1 MSEYIN
7 NSEHRKGLLRHMLLQ
22 LHEGTAPE
30 QIKKRLKEILPS
42 IPYNEVVEVEQAL
55 IAEDIPVEE
64 IIALCDVHTQVLE
77 GSIDTTKTREI
88 PEGHPVDIFKHE
100 NREIEKEIKS
110 LRNLMDNFRHY
121 AISNVSTTVLQ
132 MRSVLNNI
140 SDIEKH
146 YLKKEYLIFPFL
158 EKHGIT
164 GPPKVMWG
172 KHDETR
178 RLLKIARE
186 SLVFDGEASVQEL
199 ALLVD
204 VAIEPALHSIEE
216 MIMKEEKIL
225 FPMCMDT
232 FTEEEWYEIYCQ
244 ISEIGYCLYDPPVS
258 WKPEGLS
265 VKTDDNSQANR
276 IVLSTG
282 SFTVEELESIL
293 TTLPIDITFVD
304 KDDKVRY
311 FSNTPDRVFTRNRA
325 ILGRDVRLCHPPGSV
340 HVVEQI
346 ISDFKSGNKNSAAF
360 WINFR
365 NRFVYI
371 EYFAL
376 RCKKGEYLGT
386 LEFTQDAT
394 KIRSLQGEQRIL
406 NYLES

>member
-22 LHEGTAPE
+22 LHEGVAPE
-30 QIKKRLKEILPS
+30 QVKKRLKEILPS
-42 IPYNEVVEVEQAL
+42 IPYNEVVEVEQSL
-55 IAEDIPVEE
+55 IAEGIPVED

-77 GSIDTTKTREI
+77 GNIDTTNAREI

-100 NREIEKEIKS
+100 NREIEREIKS
-110 LRNLMDNFRHY
+110 LRTLTNGIKHY
-121 AISNVSTTVLQ
+121 TISNVSTTVLQ
-132 MRSVLNNI
+132 MRSILNNI

-178 RLLKIARE
+178 RLLKTARE
-186 SLVFDGEASVQEL
+186 SLVFDGEATIQEL
-199 ALLVD
+199 ALLID
-204 VAIEPALHSIEE
+204 VAVEPAIHAIEE
-216 MIMKEEKIL
+216 MIMKEEEIL

-232 FTEEEWYEIYCQ
+232 FTEEEWYEIYRQ
-244 ISEIGYCLYDPPVS
+244 IPEIGYCLYDPPVT
-258 WKPEGLS
+258 WKPEGISLKADKS
-265 VKTDDNSQANR
+265 GQLNR

-282 SFTVEELESIL
+282 SFSIDELENIL
-293 TTLPIDITFVD
+293 NTLPIDITFVD
-304 KDDKVRY
+304 REDKVRY
-311 FSNTPDRVFTRNRA
+311 FSNTADRVFTRNRA

-340 HVVEQI
+340 HIVEQI
-346 ISDFKSGNKNSAAF
+346 LSDFKSGKENSAAF

-365 NRFVYI
+365 DRFIYI
-371 EYFAL
+371 EYFAV
-376 RCKKGEYLGT
+376 RNANGEYLGT

-394 KIRSLQGEQRIL
+394 KIRALQGEQRIL
-406 NYLES
+406 NYQKS